1 MPSAQFDFPPDPAG
15 NPVDF
20 RYRPLN
26 HPLLLHEEVPDS
38 VEDDMHLR
46 RRLGLV
52 LQHLAAHGRTSIV
65 KGCGG
70 VNQGWRRSPLGGN
83 RGMQYY
89 LWWAPD
95 GSRPTGGARRSE
107 ELNGSSIWVRAVRH
121 HDDHTPLDI
130 GSDASDY
137 YSIGQNDIASHDD
150 SFISPPD
157 TENQALIRQATST
170 PSGWCTGIRAP
181 ARPPRC
187 GRRSR
192 RETTSV
198 CCTSPGHGS

>member
-1 MPSAQFDFPPDPAG
+1 MPSAPFDFPPDPAG
-15 NPVDF
+15 NYVDF

-38 VEDDMHLR
+38 VENDLHLR

-95 GSRPTGGARRSE
+95 GSRPTGGSQAERGTQWQQH
-107 ELNGSSIWVRAVRH
+107 LGA
-121 HDDHTPLDI
+121 
-130 GSDASDY
+130 G
-137 YSIGQNDIASHDD
+137 G
-150 SFISPPD
+150 PP
-157 TENQALIRQATST
+157 
-170 PSGWCTGIRAP
+170 
-181 ARPPRC
+181 
-187 GRRSR
+187 SR
-192 RETTSV
+192 RPLSTR
-198 CCTSPGHGS
+198 HRQ

>member
-15 NPVDF
+15 NLVDF

-38 VEDDMHLR
+38 VEDDLHLR

-70 VNQGWRRSPLGGN
+70 GNQGWRRSPLGGN
-83 RGMQYY
+83 RGMQFY

-95 GSRPTGGARRSE
+95 GSRPTNGVRRSE
-107 ELNGSSIWVRAVRH
+107 EHERRQHLGAGGSPSRRPHSTRHRAVTPQTT
-121 HDDHTPLDI
+121 TPLDRTTSPATTI
-130 GSDASDY
+130 HSSARRTPRIRPGSS
-137 YSIGQNDIASHDD
+137 G
-150 SFISPPD
+150 
-157 TENQALIRQATST
+157 TTT
-170 PSGWCTGIRAP
+170 PSGWCTGIQVP

-187 GRRSR
+187 GR
-192 RETTSV
+192 
-198 CCTSPGHGS
+198 P